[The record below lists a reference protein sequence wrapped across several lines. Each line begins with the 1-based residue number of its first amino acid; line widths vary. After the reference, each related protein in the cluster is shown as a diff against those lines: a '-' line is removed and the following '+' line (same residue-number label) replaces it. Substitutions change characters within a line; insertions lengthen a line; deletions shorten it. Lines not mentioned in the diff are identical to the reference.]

1 MVSRRN
7 YITIAIMLLILFFMF
22 QFTGVMKDQLNKYG
36 VNEYEM
42 NAQTNLGAQDVFDA
56 EASHSADIPKVFY
69 VGAKTSDIREV
80 VYWWCTYSKRAF
92 CEYTTLDACTF
103 TENNKPD
110 VIVLDGQ
117 LVESEEDIQ
126 VLTQWNEAGIDLV
139 FARMPDVSLVRQ
151 SLSLEN
157 LLGIYNVLNDDV
169 QLTGM
174 HLFDG
179 FLLGGEAIYEA
190 KDAEEEELR
199 QDMNIRI
206 PWYVTGSGTKTYMV
220 GFVSNQVYR
229 ENMTQQLRARYAAL
243 SDEDTVENMVLPA
256 VIWRHGTSNA
266 SVFCVNGDFLSDSS
280 GVGILEAMASE
291 ANAYDIYPV
300 VNAQNL
306 VVANFPAFTSEN
318 ETEMQRLYSQSAS
331 AVYKEVIWPALTA
344 LNTRTGMRMTCM
356 FTPQFDYE
364 DSQQPDGSNVEY
376 YMKLLKEEHSEA
388 GLSGTSTSQLAVS
401 DKLAADESFWK
412 QYAPDY
418 AFRSLYLSD
427 PTQKS
432 SLSEEVKN
440 TFQTLVVNEEKQTAP
455 IVSYDERGLTEQ
467 RVTSNGEKHTFM
479 DDFKL
484 KSMETAL
491 AYSNITLDLY
501 SVTYPESDEDSWQNL
516 MKKISANVATF
527 WKSYQSFEQTSLSE
541 GDLRIRRFLALDY
554 TQRREDDKIYV
565 SIDHFEEQAWFILR
579 LNGEEVDSAKGG
591 NYVQIEDGV
600 YLIEAQKEYISIDVQ
615 PREELHYDEKNK
627 QQGGGGS

>member
-103 TENNKPD
+103 TERSKPD

-229 ENMTQQLRARYAAL
+229 ENMTQQLRAKYAAV

-266 SVFCVNGDFLSDSS
+266 SVFCVNGDFLSDIS

-318 ETEMQRLYSQSAS
+318 ATRIQELYSQSAE
-331 AVYKEVIWPALTA
+331 AVYKEVIWPSLSA
-344 LNTRTGMRMTCM
+344 LNTRTNMKMTCM
-356 FTPQFDYE
+356 FTPQLNYE
-364 DSQQPDGSNVEY
+364 DREEPDGSNVEY
-376 YMKLLKEEHSEA
+376 YLKLLKEEHNEA
-388 GLSGTSTSQLAVS
+388 GWSGSTTSQLSVNE
-401 DKLAADESFWK
+401 KLQQDRNFWK

-427 PTQKS
+427 AAQKENLS
-432 SLSEEVKN
+432 AEENASLR
-440 TFQTLVVNEEKQTAP
+440 TMVVNEDDATFP
-455 IVSYDERGLTEQ
+455 IVSYDTSGLTEQ
-467 RVTSNGEKHTFM
+467 RVTSTGATHTFM
-479 DDFKL
+479 DDFRL

-501 SVTYPESDEDSWQNL
+501 NVTYPESDEDSWQNL

-527 WKSYQSFEQTSLSE
+527 WKEYASFAQTSLSE
-541 GDLRIRRFLALDY
+541 SDLRIRRFLALSY
-554 TQRREDDKIYV
+554 EQERKEDTIYV
-565 SIDHFEEQAWFILR
+565 SIQHFEDQAWFMLR
-579 LNGEEVDSAKGG
+579 LSGADMDSVKGG
-591 NYVQIEDGV
+591 SFEKIEDGV
-600 YLIEAQKEYISIDVQ
+600 YLIEAQEADIAIHVKQQDT
-615 PREELHYDEKNK
+615 LHYNSSNGK
-627 QQGGGGS
+627 QGGGS